1 MENLIEKN
9 KKTIVFLLL
18 YFGIIALVYYIV
30 NKDLAKILGV
40 SGLLTFSL
48 QESFK
53 YFLDRDIELYKLTLD
68 KERIRYEEL
77 HTRKAKILE
86 EFYNL
91 IIEVKFSLDRLSNPG
106 DDTNKKKYFEEAGK
120 ILYNFRKKFEKR
132 KLYFNEELEKEI
144 ENLSAAFYEFYLLSS
159 YYENI
164 HSIWDEKNQESRQL
178 TAKEIEDGKEK
189 NSKIIKEKVPSILK
203 NINKEFKNILG

>member
-40 SGLLTFSL
+40 FGLLTFSL